1 MRTCVYLSLIVM
13 AGLSASA
20 AEKGGKIEASAMKK
34 WVIVVAPD
42 AIPSEKYAAEEFQ
55 ALFKQCTGADLKI
68 ANATPRKR
76 AILIGLGAQGKT
88 KAITA
93 DSIAKLGDEGLSIV
107 VERNVIRIAGGQPRG
122 TLYGVYEFFERYFGV
137 RFLTHDHTYIAPDA
151 GSRTIPLETHTY
163 TPPLSFR
170 YSFYTENHEH
180 HEFATRLRVNTVST
194 EEKLGG
200 VTPQNLIN
208 HSLFR
213 WVTVE
218 KYGQSHPEYFALV
231 NGERK
236 LEVGGGGPEVCVT
249 NPEVVDIV
257 TEGVLKD
264 LDANPKLRNISVS
277 QNDNDQYCHCATCE
291 AINQREG
298 TPMGSHL
305 AFVNAVA
312 ERVEKKYPDVKIGTL
327 AYWYTRKAPKTI
339 VPRKN
344 MQIQLCSIECC
355 TLHPINDPNCAK
367 NREFYQDMMAW
378 KAICNDIW
386 IWNYNTNFSNYDLPF
401 PNLRVIAPNVRFFVE
416 NNAHGIFMQANAS
429 GNAGEMSDLRNYVMS
444 RCLWDPKSDGA
455 ALVKEFCTLHY
466 GKAGQPIL
474 DYLTMLHDNANAMGV
489 HPGCFPKPQEVGL
502 TPDIAQK
509 ALKYFQQASSVADDD
524 TVRKRVEKASI
535 CAYKAGVMM
544 VPGKWSYEDGAC
556 RFSVPQEWKGVSA
569 RYVELCK
576 TYNMSSVS
584 EGVGSGPYL
593 EDIKQRDADYPA
605 MCLENA
611 VWNLIVLPEQNG
623 KIVSMFNKPA
633 KRELV
638 AGMTHG
644 DILHGTHEELILK
657 GVQDGAATK
666 FTGTSKGTALELAA
680 ALSDGTTFV
689 RRIALRPNQP
699 DVISF
704 DSTLTHRGSQPVK
717 YQFKSRPEFVPAS
730 RSDKPEVV
738 GAYVKSG
745 GVWKLFNRG
754 WKGDTGPDLE
764 LLRQGK
770 DGVFSFYNHEAHF
783 GVQVNYAPKQ
793 VDHPY
798 VWWWPDWPQINLEI
812 FTPLR
817 ELKQGEAMKLEYQIR
832 YLADAP
838 K

>member
-1 MRTCVYLSLIVM
+1 MRALFCLSLVVL
-13 AGLSASA
+13 AGATGSA
-20 AEKGGKIEASAMKK
+20 AEKGGKIEASALKK

-42 AIPSEKYAAEEFQ
+42 AIPSEKFAAEEFQ
-55 ALFKQCTGADLKI
+55 GLVKQCTGLDLAI
-68 ANATPRKR
+68 SNTPANKR

-93 DSIAKLGDEGLSIV
+93 DSIAKLGDEGLSIA

-137 RFLTHDHTYIAPDA
+137 RFLTYDHTHIPPDA
-151 GSRTIPLETHTY
+151 AQRTIPLESYSY

-170 YSFYTENHEH
+170 YSYYTENREH

-218 KYGQSHPEYFALV
+218 KYGKTHPEYFALV
-231 NGERK
+231 DGERK
-236 LEVGGGGPEVCVT
+236 LDVRGGGPEVCVT

-277 QNDNDQYCHCATCE
+277 QNDNDQYCHCPACE

-355 TLHPINDPNCAK
+355 TLHPVNDPNCVK

-378 KAICNDIW
+378 KAVCNDIW
-386 IWNYNTNFSNYDLPF
+386 IWNYNTNFAIYDLPF
-401 PNLRVIAPNVRFFVE
+401 PNLRVIAPNVRCFVE
-416 NNAHGIFMQANAS
+416 NNAHGIFMQANAG

-455 ALVKEFCTLHY
+455 ALVKEFCGLHY
-466 GKAGQPIL
+466 GKAAEPIL
-474 DYLTMLHDNANAMGV
+474 DYLTMLHDNAEAKGV

-502 TPDIAQK
+502 TPEIAVK
-509 ALKYFQQASSVADDD
+509 SLKYFKRAVEQADDD
-524 TVRKRVEKASI
+524 LVRKRVEKASI
-535 CAYKAGVMM
+535 CAYNAAVMM
-544 VPGKWSYEDGAC
+544 APGTWKYENGYCRLTVPDEL
-556 RFSVPQEWKGVSA
+556 KGMST
-569 RYVELCK
+569 RYVELCR
-576 TYNMSSVS
+576 TYKMSAVS
-584 EGVGSGPYL
+584 EGGDSGPYL
-593 EDIKQRDADYPA
+593 EEVAQREAGYPA
-605 MCLENA
+605 ECLEND
-611 VWNLIVLPEQNG
+611 VWRLVILPERNA
-623 KIVSMFNKPA
+623 KLVSMFYKPA
-633 KRELV
+633 KKELLV
-638 AGMTHG
+638 AMTHG
-644 DILHGTHEELILK
+644 DILRGTHKELIMK
-657 GVQDGAATK
+657 GAKKGTSPKFEVIKRAPFTLQAALENGMKLERIIALTSDGAIK
-666 FTGTSKGTALELAA
+666 FRSRLTNGAA
-680 ALSDGTTFV
+680 DPAV
-689 RRIALRPNQP
+689 
-699 DVISF
+699 
-704 DSTLTHRGSQPVK
+704 
-717 YQFKSRPEFVPAS
+717 YQFKAHPEFDPGS
-730 RSDKPEVV
+730 ISDKSEVV
-738 GAYVKSG
+738 SAYVKSG
-745 GVWKLFNRG
+745 GVWTIVNKNWKL
-754 WKGDTGPDLE
+754 DTGPGLA
-764 LLRQGK
+764 LLKDGK
-770 DGVFSFYNHEAHF
+770 DSAFAFYSHEAHF
-783 GVQVNYAPKQ
+783 GVQVSYQPKQ
-793 VDHPY
+793 IDRPY
-798 VWWWPDWPQINLEI
+798 LSWWPEWPQMNLEVI
-812 FTPLR
+812 SLAK
-817 ELKQGEAMKLEYQIR
+817 ELKTGESLGLEYQFR